1 MIIAASGII
10 GIRKESQMNC
20 RKTSAKI
27 ITLGLGLTALCFLAC
42 SPTNTFSPLE
52 KATSIKKSDFVV
64 GPEDVLKI
72 HVWKQESISVT
83 VPVRSDGKISIP
95 LINDVQAAG
104 FTPNQLKDKIAERLK
119 KFIDEPTVSVIVV
132 TINSLKVIV
141 SGNVN
146 APGVYNIGRE
156 ISLVEAIS
164 LAGGLAEFADPDKIK
179 IIRKEN
185 GIDKIFEVNY
195 SAILSGE
202 DLKQNIALVPG
213 DSVVVP

>member
-1 MIIAASGII
+1 
-10 GIRKESQMNC
+10 MNC
-20 RKTSAKI
+20 RKISAQI
-27 ITLGLGLTALCFLAC
+27 ITLGLGLTVICFFAC
-42 SPTNTFSPLE
+42 APTNIVSPLE
-52 KATSIKKSDFVV
+52 EATPIKKSEFVI

-72 HVWKQESISVT
+72 HVWKQDNITVT

-95 LINDVQAAG
+95 LINDVEAAG
-104 FTPNQLKDKIAERLK
+104 FTPNQLKDKIAQRLK
-119 KFIDEPTVSVIVV
+119 NYIDEPTVSVIVV
-132 TINSLKVIV
+132 TINSIKVNV

-164 LAGGLAEFADPDKIK
+164 LAGGLAEFADPEKIK

-185 GIDKIFEVNY
+185 GVDKIYEVNY
-195 SAILSGE
+195 SAILNGE
-202 DLKQNIALVPG
+202 DLKQNITLVPG

>member
-1 MIIAASGII
+1 
-10 GIRKESQMNC
+10 MNC
-20 RKTSAKI
+20 RKISAQI
-27 ITLGLGLTALCFLAC
+27 ISLGLGLTLLCFFAC
-42 SPTNTFSPLE
+42 SPTNIVSPLE
-52 KATSIKKSDFVV
+52 EATSIKKSEFVI

-72 HVWKQESISVT
+72 HVWKQDNISVT

-104 FTPNQLKDKIAERLK
+104 FTPNQLKDEIAKRLK
-119 KFIDEPTVSVIVV
+119 TFIDEPTVSVIVV
-132 TINSLKVIV
+132 TINSLKVNV

-164 LAGGLAEFADPDKIK
+164 LAGGLAEFADPEKIK

-185 GIDKIFEVNY
+185 GVDKIYEVNY
-195 SAILSGE
+195 SAILNGE
-202 DLKQNIALVPG
+202 DLKQNITLVPG

>member
-1 MIIAASGII
+1 MNS
-10 GIRKESQMNC
+10 RKI
-20 RKTSAKI
+20 SAHI
-27 ITLGLGLTALCFLAC
+27 ITLGLGLAVLCFFAC
-42 SPTNTFSPLE
+42 SPTSTVSPLE
-52 KATSIKKSDFVV
+52 EATSIKKSEFVI

-72 HVWKQESISVT
+72 HVWKQDHISVT

-95 LINDVQAAG
+95 LINDVAAAG
-104 FTPNQLKDKIAERLK
+104 FTPNQLKDEIAKRLK
-119 KFIDEPTVSVIVV
+119 NFIDEPTVSVIVV
-132 TINSLKVIV
+132 TINSIKVNV

-164 LAGGLAEFADPDKIK
+164 LAGGLAEFADPEKIK

-185 GIDKIFEVNY
+185 GVDKIYEVNY
-195 SAILSGE
+195 SAVLNGE
-202 DLKQNIALVPG
+202 DLKQNITLVPG

>member
-1 MIIAASGII
+1 
-10 GIRKESQMNC
+10 
-20 RKTSAKI
+20 
-27 ITLGLGLTALCFLAC
+27 
-42 SPTNTFSPLE
+42 
-52 KATSIKKSDFVV
+52 
-64 GPEDVLKI
+64 
-72 HVWKQESISVT
+72 
-83 VPVRSDGKISIP
+83 
-95 LINDVQAAG
+95 
-104 FTPNQLKDKIAERLK
+104 
-119 KFIDEPTVSVIVV
+119 
-132 TINSLKVIV
+132 
-141 SGNVN
+141 
-146 APGVYNIGRE
+146 VYNIGRE